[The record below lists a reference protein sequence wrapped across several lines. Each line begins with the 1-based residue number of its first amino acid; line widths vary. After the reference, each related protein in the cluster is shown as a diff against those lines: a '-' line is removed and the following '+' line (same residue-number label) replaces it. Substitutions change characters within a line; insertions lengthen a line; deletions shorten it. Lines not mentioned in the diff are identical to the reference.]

1 MPSVEETLLDK
12 LAETS
17 YALWRDSWRLVI
29 DEVLAREVLSRV
41 NAFDPGSDW
50 ALPPVNDLSWRVSV
64 IQSAQDLANLCE
76 MQLMKSF
83 HILNSA
89 VMARHDKQGRPYDK
103 RTRPGMLKH
112 IRRVLPTLL
121 AQPASDSEI
130 VSRSTVAIWQA
141 VANLLGRRAYAE
153 AEGGQSD
160 TALHYLL
167 LLAGYFHACKLPN
180 QDLVAAQLSDLRSS
194 LISIQGTLVDIV
206 ERVSSTGVE
215 DARPRVA
222 THTGRI
228 KLGNQGLSPLL
239 DSVVTEANLAVQ
251 GNGFLLRSFGSLET
265 DASPKVEPTLLASLR
280 RVAYGQYEYTTLG
293 FMALSAVE
301 QLLRTFGFAVGLLEG
316 NEQFNNETL
325 EKLALRLGGS
335 SKIRQAL
342 DSVYGKE
349 YGNLRNRI
357 LHGAQLH
364 IRRHQIQAMLPIAA
378 PSIHAPVDDELSP
391 QNTCRLCLE
400 CLEIVDEAITKIVAL
415 EPVDLEWCKH
425 FQLSQFQ
432 IQIGMKMH
440 CDFQGED
447 GKLWWDRIS
456 GYLAAVS
463 PNVRLLFDFGFI
475 GWVDRKRT
483 DRFVLFMALN
493 LVLEALFRIA
503 VRLQGGEV
511 LMKRI
516 INTPPSNVFR
526 YKMLDEREL
535 CAPDVLDRL
544 VDSVNP
550 EERPNAKYVLLS
562 AVRIRNAVAHG
573 ALQDF
578 DTDAGLAMG
587 HMLVKA
593 IQCLVDAGEHEIIK
607 VAAYFRR
614 ENRLSVDDMA
624 AWLDGER
631 EVMEMIAHRRQTL

>member
-12 LAETS
+12 LAENS
-17 YALWRDSWRLVI
+17 YALWRGSWRLVI
-29 DEVLAREVLSRV
+29 DEVLARDLLSRM
-41 NAFDPGSDW
+41 NAPDGSIDR
-50 ALPPVNDLSWRVSV
+50 ALPPVNDLAWRVSV
-64 IQSAQDLANLCE
+64 IQSTHDLADLCG
-76 MQLMKSF
+76 MQLIKSF
-83 HILNSA
+83 PILDNA
-89 VMARHDKQGRPYDK
+89 VTASRDKHGRPYDK

-121 AQPASDSEI
+121 ARPASDIEI
-130 VSRSTVAIWQA
+130 VSRSTVDIWRA
-141 VANLLGRRAYAE
+141 MAHLLGRRAYAE

-160 TALHYLL
+160 TTLHNLL
-167 LLAGYFHACKLPN
+167 LLAAYFHACQLPN
-180 QDLVAAQLSDLRSS
+180 QDLVATQLSDLRRSVT
-194 LISIQGTLVDIV
+194 SIQGTLVDIV
-206 ERVSSTGVE
+206 ERVSSAGVE

-222 THTGRI
+222 THTGRT
-228 KLGNQGLSPLL
+228 KLGNQSLSPLL
-239 DSVVTEANLAVQ
+239 DSVVTEANLAAQ
-251 GNGFLLRSFGSLET
+251 GKGFLLRSFGSLET
-265 DASPKVEPTLLASLR
+265 DVSPKVEPTLLASLR
-280 RVAYGQYEYTTLG
+280 SVAYGQYEYTTLG

-301 QLLRTFGFAVGLLEG
+301 QLLRTFSSAVGLLQG

-325 EKLALRLGGS
+325 EKIALRLGGS

-342 DSVYGKE
+342 DTLYGKE

-378 PSIHAPVDDELSP
+378 ANIHAPVDDELSP

-400 CLEIVDEAITKIVAL
+400 CLEVVDEAITKIVAL
-415 EPVDLEWCKH
+415 KPLDFRWTEH
-425 FQLSQFQ
+425 FQLSHFQ

-475 GWVDRKRT
+475 GWMDRKRT

-493 LVLEALFRIA
+493 IVLEALFRIA

-516 INTPPSNVFR
+516 IKTPPSNVFR

-535 CAPDVLDRL
+535 CTPEILNRL
-544 VDSVNP
+544 VDSVKF
-550 EERPNAKYVLLS
+550 EERQNAKYVLLL
-562 AVRIRNAVAHG
+562 AVRIRNAAAHG
-573 ALQDF
+573 ALQSF

-587 HMLVKA
+587 HLLVKA
-593 IQCLVDAGEHEIIK
+593 IQCLVDAGEHEMIK

-614 ENRLSVDDMA
+614 ENRLSVDDVA

-631 EVMEMIAHRRQTL
+631 EVMEMIAHRRQAL